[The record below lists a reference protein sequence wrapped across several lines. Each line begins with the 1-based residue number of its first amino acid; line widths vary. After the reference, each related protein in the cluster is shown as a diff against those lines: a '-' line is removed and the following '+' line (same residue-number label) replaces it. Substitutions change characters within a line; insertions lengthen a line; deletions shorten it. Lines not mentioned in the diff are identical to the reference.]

1 MRKALVIQEDIIILK
16 ILERM
21 MQLNSYDCRAIRTLS
36 ELDIDDQ
43 TNNFEVII
51 SEILFDGIAPR
62 DFVFQ
67 IQEIILHQSLII
79 ITNMGQENIKND
91 ILASPKVKG
100 FFEVPFDLDQIQKLI
115 A

>member
-16 ILERM
+16 ILQRM

-43 TNNFEVII
+43 TNDFEVII

-62 DFVFQ
+62 DFLFQ

-91 ILASPKVKG
+91 ILASPNVKG
-100 FFEVPFDLDQIQKLI
+100 FFAIPFDLDQIQKLI